1 MNGRTRAR
9 GLRRTV
15 TAAAAAALV
24 ACVATGCRP
33 MDTGAASRPDD
44 VRTAGAVT
52 GAGAAGPSGSAGSGT
67 APPGAAGAA
76 GSGSP
81 GAGVARQPAGPG
93 GACVFVKPDGAQRLG
108 HTGWGFRVTG
118 TDRWEYGAVEN
129 PSNALYTPPGGDI
142 GAWHARG
149 TYARMLSDMS
159 RGGLL
164 RARGSGGSAGTPE
177 AGGPAHPYSRYRCT
191 SSPRGD
197 VTAARV
203 MIRTVAGRGFLVGVD
218 PRTGEFGSRD
228 CLDATYDIL
237 KAYRARHLTPA
248 FPAEI
253 PNVWVET
260 LVLWSDHELTPG

>member
-1 MNGRTRAR
+1 M
-9 GLRRTV
+9 
-15 TAAAAAALV
+15 
-24 ACVATGCRP
+24 
-33 MDTGAASRPDD
+33 
-44 VRTAGAVT
+44 
-52 GAGAAGPSGSAGSGT
+52 
-67 APPGAAGAA
+67 
-76 GSGSP
+76 
-81 GAGVARQPAGPG
+81 RQPVGPG
-93 GACVFVKPDGAQRLG
+93 GACVFVKPDGARKLG

-164 RARGSGGSAGTPE
+164 RAPGSARSEGTSA
-177 AGGPAHPYSRYRCT
+177 AGPAAHPYSRFRCT
-191 SSPRGD
+191 SSPGGD
-197 VTAARV
+197 VTAARA

-218 PRTGEFGSRD
+218 PRTGDIGSRD

-260 LVLWSDHELTPG
+260 LVLWSDSGLTPR